1 MAATIP
7 TALKHADIARFAQ
20 RAGQLEKAKP
30 VVAYW
35 CNYWIVNQ
43 ILAKGL
49 HNSDDE
55 SMTYTMH
62 LMDKLEQSKA
72 DHRDNEAI
80 VDDLAGQAYVD
91 QFGTETLERAESAMK
106 LNKATRQT
114 ADTFL
119 ASATFLEL
127 CQIWGPLDPAVASK
141 IKYAKYHAVR
151 IAKAIKAGEDP
162 NLYNPAPME
171 TSATVQPSVQF
182 ESPQF
187 QPADDVKQEERDR
200 VRSTTYQPFVEDVP
214 DGRELSELQIAQP
227 LRPSGAPSTSETTSQ
242 DPAREYYHSATERV
256 ENYHSQLG
264 NDGLAAMEP
273 AQGSSATFDEV
284 GYFPRIS
291 GSNGIEQ
298 PVPASQEIPWDE
310 RALAPPPNPSDSSM
324 ATPSLIPTT

>member
-1 MAATIP
+1 
-7 TALKHADIARFAQ
+7 
-20 RAGQLEKAKP
+20 
-30 VVAYW
+30 
-35 CNYWIVNQ
+35 
-43 ILAKGL
+43 
-49 HNSDDE
+49 
-55 SMTYTMH
+55 
-62 LMDKLEQSKA
+62 
-72 DHRDNEAI
+72 
-80 VDDLAGQAYVD
+80 
-91 QFGTETLERAESAMK
+91 
-106 LNKATRQT
+106 
-114 ADTFL
+114 
-119 ASATFLEL
+119 
-127 CQIWGPLDPAVASK
+127 
-141 IKYAKYHAVR
+141 
-151 IAKAIKAGEDP
+151 
-162 NLYNPAPME
+162 ME

-242 DPAREYYHSATERV
+242 DPAREYYHSATEGV

-264 NDGLAAMEP
+264 NDGLAAMKP

-310 RALAPPPNPSDSSM
+310 RASAPPPNPSDSSM
-324 ATPSLIPTT
+324 ATPSRNSTRSGPQPMATGPAISLQSFPPPNMDRLPPSENPTVPLPSYLTQSSDLSRNPPQPTQILPPKPPPQPPIKANLQPPSTSEHPTNPPQSYSQTAYLSDEEAIMEAQKHARWAISALNFEDVRTAVKELKMALDSLGARL